1 MREVCKD
8 PEQRRWEIVE
18 VVLGAVRDD
27 KRPIRIPL
35 YSNVFTWKIC
45 DAGYTM
51 REATQDYDVMFDA
64 VCQHHE
70 KYHFDLYQD
79 FGTRNPFRLADAA
92 KTNNYII
99 NDERNSFSIKDR
111 ERMYVDEYPKMIK
124 DEYAKFCFETLL
136 PRLW

>member
-8 PEQRRWEIVE
+8 PEQRRREIVE

-79 FGTRNPFRLADAA
+79 FGTNLSKHSLTVFFCAGLFLFAYFFYPH
-92 KTNNYII
+92 K
-99 NDERNSFSIKDR
+99 R
-111 ERMYVDEYPKMIK
+111 EHQYGEKIQNT
-124 DEYAKFCFETLL
+124 AC
-136 PRLW
+136 